1 MTTKLIAALIIAL
14 VLFGAYEL
22 VQYYATFEN
31 EKEARQK
38 EAAAKVITGDQLP
51 GMPYELQPSLTAA
64 QQAGP
69 KAFENWLAT
78 YGRSVQDPRLAWIQ
92 LDYCV
97 AIIRENPAEAKKIF
111 AIVKDRTPSSS
122 PVYPRVQGLAK
133 SLE

>member
-1 MTTKLIAALIIAL
+1 MITKLIGALIIAV

-31 EKEARQK
+31 DKAAK
-38 EAAAKVITGDQLP
+38 AAAAAAKVVVGDQLP
-51 GMPYELQPSLTAA
+51 GLPYELQQSLATA

-69 KAFENWLAT
+69 KAFANWLAA

-97 AIIRENPAEAKKIF
+97 AISRENPAEAKKIF

-122 PVYPRVQGLAK
+122 PVYPRIQELAK
-133 SLE
+133 SFE